1 MSGRLK
7 KYRDFFLNLSLY
19 RKIVLIVSVSLF
31 CMYLA
36 FYASIQYLSN
46 YYEQELY
53 ESNAKSLSL
62 TAAAIAAQ
70 MQTIET
76 ITANII
82 DDSVIQD
89 NLYRLKDTSPEN
101 RTALFKKD
109 IYQALYA
116 YTFYNSYVQSI
127 NIILEDGSN
136 ICMGNSDYITNFD
149 LAKLE
154 TEADSN
160 KGSLKW
166 ASPISADSDVTC
178 FRQIRQK
185 KYLTFEKLA
194 DLYIVVDIGGLIR
207 DSLTKSGYIPDG
219 SDFVLLENGKRIYP
233 GSPSNDSLYGQIF
246 STLKEDS
253 RSYTVMTIEGNKEFI
268 IAGTIPY
275 IEWNYLYFRDYAPI
289 FHNLW
294 LTRIKV
300 LIVTVCC
307 TILSLFAVQA
317 TLKFIFKHF
326 NYLIEKIQCFG
337 NGRQPPD
344 DIRNHQYES
353 RQDEI
358 GQLHRSFDEMTK
370 NVRSLQNQNYEKQLL
385 LKDATIKMLQQQI
398 NPHFLYNTLDTINW
412 MAQKYGVEDISVMAK
427 SLGNLFRASINGQDD
442 LIPLSEELS
451 VLENY
456 IRIQRIRFKDR
467 LEFILEV
474 PEDISS
480 LCVPKLCIQ
489 PLVENALKHAMEY
502 SDDICTIH
510 VNIQV
515 SEQKCRIRVSNTGS
529 RFSEDL
535 LQKIETMQVTPHGSG
550 VGLTNINSRL
560 KLLYGEEYGLKFY
573 NTDDMAVVVLVI
585 PQEMEVSDAKTD
597 DC

>member
-1 MSGRLK
+1 MSSLLK
-7 KYRDFFLNLSLY
+7 KYRNLFLNMSLY
-19 RKIVLIVSVSLF
+19 KKIVLIVFASLL
-31 CMYLA
+31 CIYIS
-36 FYASIQYLSN
+36 FYASIQYMAN

-53 ESNAKSLSL
+53 ESNAKSLSHV
-62 TAAAIAAQ
+62 AATIAAQ
-70 MQTIET
+70 MQTVGT
-76 ITANII
+76 ISDNII

-116 YTFYNSYVQSI
+116 YTFYNPYVQSI

-136 ICMGNSDYITNFD
+136 ICMGNSDYIKIFD
-149 LAKLE
+149 IGKLKA
-154 TEADSN
+154 EADSN
-160 KGSLKW
+160 KGRAGW
-166 ASPISADSDVTC
+166 ASPISADSDVVC
-178 FRQIRQK
+178 FRQVRQQ

-194 DLYIVVDIGGLIR
+194 DLYIVIDIESLIL
-207 DSLTKSGYIPDG
+207 DSLTSSGYTSDV
-219 SDFVLLENGKRIYP
+219 SDFVLLEDGQRIYP
-233 GSPSNDSLYGQIF
+233 AASPYDSLYGQILSSMEEDGESYNV
-246 STLKEDS
+246 STID
-253 RSYTVMTIEGNKEFI
+253 GNKEFI
-268 IAGTIPY
+268 IAGAIPY

-289 FHNLW
+289 FHNLQ

-300 LIVTVCC
+300 LTVTVCC
-307 TILSLFAVQA
+307 TLLALFAVQA
-317 TLKFIFKHF
+317 TLKLIFKHF
-326 NYLIEKIQCFG
+326 NFLLEKIQCFG
-337 NGRQPPD
+337 NGRQPAEH
-344 DIRNHQYES
+344 IRNHQYES

-358 GQLHRSFDEMTK
+358 GQLHRSFDQMTK
-370 NVRSLQNQNYEKQLL
+370 NVKFLQNQNYEKQLL

-427 SLGNLFRASINGQDD
+427 SLGNLFRASIKGQDD

-456 IRIQRIRFKDR
+456 IRIQKIRFKDR
-467 LEFILEV
+467 LEFIQEV
-474 PEDISS
+474 PEDISD
-480 LCVPKLCIQ
+480 LYVPKLCIQ

-502 SDDICTIH
+502 SDDICIIH

-515 SEQKCRIRVSNTGS
+515 SGQKYRIQVSNTGS
-529 RFSEDL
+529 QFTEDL
-535 LQKIETMQVTPHGSG
+535 LQKIENMQVTPHGSG

-560 KLLYGEEYGLKFY
+560 KLLYGEEYGLQFY

-585 PQEMEVSDAKTD
+585 PQEMEAPNAKTD
-597 DC
+597 DR